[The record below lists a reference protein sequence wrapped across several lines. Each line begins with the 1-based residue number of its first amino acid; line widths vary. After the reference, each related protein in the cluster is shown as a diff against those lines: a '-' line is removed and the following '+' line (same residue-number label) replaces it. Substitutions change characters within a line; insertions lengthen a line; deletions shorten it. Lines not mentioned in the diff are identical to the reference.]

1 MITVIEM
8 YAHLLALVPGLIQ
21 TLLLAYALEEPKVDK
36 RHLPRHL
43 RFLSTLFTRPQLSSP
58 NHGPRTTAIPLQGP
72 SR

>member
-1 MITVIEM
+1 VITVIEM

-43 RFLSTLFTRPQLSSP
+43 RFLSTLFKLSFP
-58 NHGPRTTAIPLQGP
+58 NHGPRKTAIPLQGP